1 MNLSLI
7 HESPV
12 PAWTVHQDD
21 ATGFLR
27 TLNSSSVD
35 CIITDPA
42 YSSLEAHRAI
52 GTTTRLKT
60 WFDVVPNEYFTAFY
74 LECWRVLKEG
84 SHLYTLCDQKTL
96 DVIRPA
102 MAAAGLDYIKF
113 LVWDKTTIGMGYHYR
128 SRHELIA
135 FASKG
140 QANAVNDRGVADVLR
155 CPRVFNGYPTEKP
168 VSLLRTLVRQ
178 ATLPG
183 QLVVDPF
190 MGSGSTG
197 EAAISIGRRFAG
209 CDASEKAVNMATV
222 RLHAVEVGK

>member
-7 HESPV
+7 HESPAM
-12 PAWTVHQDD
+12 PWSVHQRD
-21 ATGFLR
+21 ATEWLR
-27 TLNSSSVD
+27 TLNSNSVH

-42 YSSLEAHRAI
+42 YASLEAHRAI
-52 GTTTRLKT
+52 GTTTRLKA

-84 SHLYTLCDQKTL
+84 SHLYTLCDQRTL
-96 DVIRPA
+96 DILRPA

-140 QANAVNDRGVADVLR
+140 QAHAVNDRGVADVLR
-155 CPRVFNGYPTEKP
+155 IPRVFNGYPTEKP

-197 EAAISIGRRFAG
+197 EASISIGRRFAG
-209 CDASEKAVNMATV
+209 CDVSEAAVLKSTE
-222 RLHAVEVGK
+222 RLEKTEVGK